1 MDRIFSTQN
10 QDILWNA
17 FQKIPQCSRLPYE
30 IQCNV
35 FRTTLDEVYN
45 NCSYEGGDLSIDDVQ
60 QWNRKLLQQLYATV
74 KTTNIPPD
82 LDVHMFVESDKEKTD
97 RIFNEKTSVYKKMN
111 EKPDVPKPSELFQ
124 EKQEE
129 GKIQNM
135 DEMIEKYQEQ
145 RRLEVP
151 EFAGNSNEEMD
162 KKVNEEML
170 TKIST
175 IETRLEVAENTI
187 RELLIRI
194 DAVEHKR

>member
-1 MDRIFSTQN
+1 
-10 QDILWNA
+10 
-17 FQKIPQCSRLPYE
+17 
-30 IQCNV
+30 
-35 FRTTLDEVYN
+35 
-45 NCSYEGGDLSIDDVQ
+45 
-60 QWNRKLLQQLYATV
+60 
-74 KTTNIPPD
+74 
-82 LDVHMFVESDKEKTD
+82 
-97 RIFNEKTSVYKKMN
+97 MN

-151 EFAGNSNEEMD
+151 EFAGNSNEEMY